1 MTPSSSKGAPAQRSG
16 TSIAARSS
24 RTGASR
30 PGPTAL
36 LVPKKISSSIDM
48 SFGRIPSD
56 AGSVS
61 SARSFEAG
69 PNGLAQGSRTS
80 GERNTVSYSERGSNI
95 VARPVMLRDAPGHQ
109 PRAVFTTVVTKFEVG
124 DKVVYPGHGV
134 GQIESIEAK
143 SIAGTEQQFFGITI
157 IESGMKVLVPV
168 AQAPAIGLRR
178 VVDRKAVDEVYAILK
193 RRDIR
198 IDTQTWNRRFR
209 EYSLKLKTGSV
220 FEIAEVMRDL
230 SVLSSDK
237 ELSFGEKKM
246 FDTAENLLVAE
257 VAIVKARP
265 ADKIKAEFKALMG

>member
-1 MTPSSSKGAPAQRSG
+1 M
-16 TSIAARSS
+16 
-24 RTGASR
+24 
-30 PGPTAL
+30 
-36 LVPKKISSSIDM
+36 
-48 SFGRIPSD
+48 
-56 AGSVS
+56 
-61 SARSFEAG
+61 
-69 PNGLAQGSRTS
+69 
-80 GERNTVSYSERGSNI
+80 
-95 VARPVMLRDAPGHQ
+95 RDAPGHQ
-109 PRAVFTTVVTKFEVG
+109 PRPAFTTVVTKFEVG

-134 GQIESIEAK
+134 GQIETIEAK
-143 SIAGTEQQFFGITI
+143 SIAGTEQQFFAITI

-168 AQAPAIGLRR
+168 AQAPSIGLRR

>member
-1 MTPSSSKGAPAQRSG
+1 MTRKPSRTATISRSTSKNTTTRRSSSVRA
-16 TSIAARSS
+16 SS
-24 RTGASR
+24 AKAS
-30 PGPTAL
+30 PTPL
-36 LVPKKISSSIDM
+36 LVPKKISSSTDM
-48 SFGRIPSD
+48 TY
-56 AGSVS
+56 GSAV
-61 SARSFEAG
+61 RSFDSSKAVVVHNAG
-69 PNGLAQGSRTS
+69 LVQKTNGAA
-80 GERNTVSYSERGSNI
+80 ERSNSSI
-95 VARPVMLRDAPGHQ
+95 VARPVLLRDAPILLREGHPQ
-109 PRAVFTTVVTKFEVG
+109 RPAFTTVVTKFEVG

-134 GQIESIEAK
+134 GQIETIEAK

-168 AQAPAIGLRR
+168 AQAPSIGLRR

-265 ADKIKAEFKALMG
+265 ADKIKAEFKALMS